1 MKLISLNA
9 WGGRGGKENLLDF
22 FNRHKDVDVFCLQE
36 IWNGGHEMIG
46 KLAAGVPL
54 IGVVPSI
61 FNDINE
67 VLDNHSPYFRP
78 HFKDYYGLTMFVK
91 KSLKLHEE
99 GEVFVYQDRGYISEE
114 DAANHARNL
123 QYATIMTDKGLRT
136 IMNFHGAWIPATS
149 KKDTD
154 SRLLQSDNIIR
165 FAKGISNPY
174 VLPGDFNLLPDTISL
189 KKMEDIGLRNLIKE
203 FGITSTRSSH
213 YAKPGKFADYTLV
226 SEDIKVN
233 EFKVL
238 PDEVSDHLAMYL
250 DFE

>member
-1 MKLISLNA
+1 MKLISLNT

-46 KLAAGVPL
+46 KLAGGVPL
-54 IGVVPSI
+54 IGIVPTM
-61 FNDINE
+61 FNDISE
-67 VLDNHSPYFRP
+67 VLDSHTPYFRP

-91 KSLKLHEE
+91 KSLQLHEE
-99 GEVFVYQDRGYISEE
+99 GEVFVYQNRGYISEE
-114 DAANHARNL
+114 DAGNHARNL
-123 QYATIMTDKGLRT
+123 QYATVATDKGLRT
-136 IMNFHGAWIPATS
+136 IMNTHGAWIPHTS

-154 SRLLQSDNIIR
+154 SRLLQSDNIIG
-165 FAKGISNPY
+165 FAKNISNPY
-174 VLPGDFNLLPDTISL
+174 VLMGDFNLLPDALSL
-189 KKMEDIGLRNLIKE
+189 KKFEDSGMHNLIKE

-213 YAKPGKFADYTLV
+213 YTKPIKFADYTFV
-226 SEDIKVN
+226 NEGIKVN
-233 EFKVL
+233 KFKVL